1 MSITTEFK
9 SDLRAAKKVWLPWH
23 ILLIL
28 GIACLV
34 VVIVAD
40 RFGRLNMALPAYNC
54 AVVFGFVIYLKSELR
69 RYLWFWLLLTFLAI
83 VHGIALWY
91 IPWTSNWV
99 PALGIAIISSADF
112 CLILWIILAAKSLIE
127 PDRP

>member
-1 MSITTEFK
+1 MAQGSAMSITTEFK

-54 AVVFGFVIYLKSELR
+54 AVVFGFVIYLKSAGAD
-69 RYLWFWLLLTFLAI
+69 RYGMGLSCGAR
-83 VHGIALWY
+83 
-91 IPWTSNWV
+91 
-99 PALGIAIISSADF
+99 LGS
-112 CLILWIILAAKSLIE
+112 
-127 PDRP
+127 